1 MQLMKR
7 TSKTGLALVPT
18 VLIGALL
25 LLCVGLAAR
34 LFWVLFAPIGPV
46 GDWKPAIVSNRSLPQ
61 DRLAG
66 FDPFFRLQAPQ
77 DAVAVTSLA
86 VKLFGVRVDS
96 ASGRGSAIIATPD
109 GVQSSFAVGDEV
121 MPGVLL
127 KQVAFDHVILERQ
140 GKAEQVFLD
149 QSGAVPPSGTS
160 TVQAAAPSPPTSAF
174 QDAVAITPQMAD
186 GKVSGLAIAPKGDGS
201 RFRSAGFENGDV
213 IVAVNGVP
221 VSDPTAMN
229 VIGSGSPSISVDVE
243 RGGRRIPIN
252 AKIAP

>member
-1 MQLMKR
+1 ML
-7 TSKTGLALVPT
+7 
-18 VLIGALL
+18 LIGALI

-34 LFWVLFAPIGPV
+34 LFWVIFAPIGPV

-66 FDPFFRLQAPQ
+66 FDPFFRLQGAP
-77 DAVAVTSLA
+77 DTVAVTSLA

-121 MPGVLL
+121 MPGVVL
-127 KQVAFDHVILERQ
+127 KQVAFDNIILERQ

-149 QSGAVPPSGTS
+149 QSGAAP
-160 TVQAAAPSPPTSAF
+160 TVANASSQPVAAPPTSAF
-174 QDAVAITPQMAD
+174 QDAVAITPQMRD
-186 GKVSGLAIAPKGDGS
+186 GRVTGLAVAPKGDGS

-213 IVAVNGVP
+213 IVSVNGVP

-243 RGGRRIPIN
+243 RGGRRIPIT
-252 AKIAP
+252 AKIAS

>member
-1 MQLMKR
+1 MQLLKR
-7 TSKTGLALVPT
+7 TSKTGVALVPT

-46 GDWKPAIVSNRSLPQ
+46 GDWKPAIVSSRTLPQ
-61 DRLAG
+61 DRLVG
-66 FDPFFRLQAPQ
+66 FDPFFRLQTPQ
-77 DAVAVTSLA
+77 DTVAVTSLA
-86 VKLFGVRVDS
+86 VKLFGVRVDA

-121 MPGVLL
+121 MPGVFL
-127 KQVAFDHVILERQ
+127 KQVAFDNIILERQ

-149 QSGAVPPSGTS
+149 QSGAVPAAGVPAA
-160 TVQAAAPSPPTSAF
+160 QAAPSPPTSAF
-174 QDAVAITPQMAD
+174 QDAVAITPQMAE
-186 GKVSGLAIAPKGDGS
+186 GKVSGLAVAPKGDGS

-229 VIGSGSPSISVDVE
+229 VIGSGSPSLSVDVE

>member
-1 MQLMKR
+1 MKR
-7 TSKTGLALVPT
+7 TSKVSLALIPS
-18 VLIGALL
+18 VLVSALL

-34 LFWVLFAPIGPV
+34 LFWVIFAPIGPV
-46 GDWKPAIVSNRSLPQ
+46 GDWKPSIVSNRSLPQ
-61 DRLAG
+61 DRIVG
-66 FDPFFRLQAPQ
+66 FDPFFRLQTAQ
-77 DAVAVTSLA
+77 DTVAVTSLA

-121 MPGVLL
+121 MPGVIL
-127 KQVAFDHVILERQ
+127 KQVAFDNVILERQ

-149 QSGAVPPSGTS
+149 QSGVMSSAAVPS
-160 TVQAAAPSPPTSAF
+160 TQLAAAPPSTSAF

-186 GKVSGLAIAPKGDGS
+186 GRVAGLAIAPKGDGA
-201 RFRSAGFENGDV
+201 RFKAAGFENGDV

-229 VIGSGSPSISVDVE
+229 VIGSGSPSMSIDVE